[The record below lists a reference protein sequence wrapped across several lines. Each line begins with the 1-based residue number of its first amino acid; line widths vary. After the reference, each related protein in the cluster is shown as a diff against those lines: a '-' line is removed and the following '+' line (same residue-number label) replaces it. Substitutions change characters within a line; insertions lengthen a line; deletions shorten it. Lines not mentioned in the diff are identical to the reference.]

1 MNKTMTR
8 VVWIGL
14 AVLLVA
20 VLVVVRM
27 RRVQEKETA
36 PTAASRVPA
45 VHVVVVRDGHA
56 AAVRHVL
63 GTVVGTEE
71 VDIASRVTAQVLAVR
86 VREGDPVRRGQVLAV
101 LDARELEDAVA
112 SAEAPVLMAKE
123 GVAAAETA
131 FAVQRSITAR
141 DRVLVDAKAIAQ
153 EQWDRSRAAEAAAG
167 AQREAAKGQVT
178 IAERRLSQAR
188 TQLGYA
194 QLTAP
199 FDGVVAARLAD
210 PGSLAVPGRP
220 IVRIMRE
227 RGIRVRAALPAGDF
241 AQLRAGQA
249 VTLRVGDIPVAARI
263 SRVVPAMGDAHLA
276 AFEVD
281 LADPPAGLV
290 SGATVGVDVE
300 LGGATGLVI
309 PADTLLESE
318 RGAFVFRVVDGVVHP
333 VKVEVIVRSSGETVV
348 RGAVT
353 AGDRIVQAQ
362 TARLMTLAE
371 GSKVRVIDEPAATR
385 GASDEPR

>member
-1 MNKTMTR
+1 
-8 VVWIGL
+8 
-14 AVLLVA
+14 
-20 VLVVVRM
+20 
-27 RRVQEKETA
+27 
-36 PTAASRVPA
+36 
-45 VHVVVVRDGHA
+45 
-56 AAVRHVL
+56 
-63 GTVVGTEE
+63 
-71 VDIASRVTAQVLAVR
+71 
-86 VREGDPVRRGQVLAV
+86 
-101 LDARELEDAVA
+101 
-112 SAEAPVLMAKE
+112 
-123 GVAAAETA
+123 
-131 FAVQRSITAR
+131 
-141 DRVLVDAKAIAQ
+141 VDAKAIAP

-188 TQLGYA
+188 TQRGYA

-241 AQLRAGQA
+241 AELRAGQA
-249 VTLRVGDIPVAARI
+249 VTLLVGDTPIGARI

-281 LADPPAGLV
+281 MADPPAGLV
-290 SGATVGVDVE
+290 SGATVGVDVA
-300 LGGATGLVI
+300 LGGATGLVV
-309 PADTLLESE
+309 PMDALLESD
-318 RGAFVFRVVDGVVHP
+318 RGAFVFRVVDGVVHLA
-333 VKVEVIVRSSGETVV
+333 KVDVLARSSGEAVV

-371 GSKVRVIDEPAATR
+371 GTKVRVADEPAATR

>member
-1 MNKTMTR
+1 VNKTMTR
-8 VVWIGL
+8 MIWAG
-14 AVLLVA
+14 VA
-20 VLVVVRM
+20 VLVVIGLVAVRM
-27 RRVQEKETA
+27 RRVHEKETA
-36 PTAASRVPA
+36 PTVGSHLTAVQVVTVREGRAATA
-45 VHVVVVRDGHA
+45 
-56 AAVRHVL
+56 RHVL

-71 VDIASRVTAQVLAVR
+71 VDLASRVTAQVLAIR
-86 VREGDPVRRGQVLAV
+86 VREGDPVRRGQVLAE
-101 LDARELEDAVA
+101 LDARELADAVA
-112 SAEAPVLMAKE
+112 AAEAPLLAAKE

-131 FAVQRSITAR
+131 FAVQQSTTAR
-141 DRVLVDAKAIAQ
+141 DRVLVDARAIAQ
-153 EQWDRSRAAEAAAG
+153 EQWDRSRAAEAAAA
-167 AQREAAKGQVT
+167 AQREAAKGQLT

-210 PGSLAVPGRP
+210 PGTLAVPGRP
-220 IVRIMRE
+220 IIRIMRE

-241 AQLRAGQA
+241 AQLRTGQT
-249 VTLRVGDIPVAARI
+249 VMLRVGDTPVAAHV

-281 LADPPAGLV
+281 LADPPTGLV
-290 SGATVGVDVE
+290 SGATVGVDVA
-300 LGGATGLVI
+300 LGGAAGLVV
-309 PADTLLESE
+309 PQDALLESG
-318 RGAFVFRVVDGVVHP
+318 RGTFVFRVVDGVIHP
-333 VKVEVIVRSSGETVV
+333 AKVDVLMRSSGEAVV
-348 RGAVT
+348 RGAVA

-371 GSKVRVIDEPAATR
+371 GTKVRASDEAHATR